1 MRESFGSEW
10 QLLVMGAS
18 GSTPASTSVSGKG
31 AGSGKTAR
39 RGNQGAPAG
48 GKQSTSSP
56 ALKKGPR
63 NYVEVEGVEE
73 DGPEGGKGSASQPVR

>member
-1 MRESFGSEW
+1 
-10 QLLVMGAS
+10 MGAS
-18 GSTPASTSVSGKG
+18 GSTQSSSTSSSVGSKG

-39 RGNQGAPAG
+39 RGNPSG

-63 NYVEVEGVEE
+63 NYVEIEGVEE
-73 DGPEGGKGSASQPVR
+73 DGSEQLEGGKGLASQLDIV